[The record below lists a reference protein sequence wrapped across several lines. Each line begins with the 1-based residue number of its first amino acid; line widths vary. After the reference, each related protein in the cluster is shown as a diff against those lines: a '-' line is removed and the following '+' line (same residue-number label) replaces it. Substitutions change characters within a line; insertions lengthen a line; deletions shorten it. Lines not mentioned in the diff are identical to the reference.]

1 MSNEMEVTMNAGE
14 DHYVVLLATGGT
26 IASRNSPDA
35 GGATVAEDSGE
46 ALLESSG
53 YGSIPVRVVDVMRKG
68 SYRLTFP
75 DMLEICSAVKAA
87 LGDPLVVGVVVT
99 HGTDT
104 TEETSYLADLLHD
117 DWRPVVFTGAQL
129 AADHPTPDGPDNL
142 RRAIAVAACPEAG
155 GRGALVSF
163 AGKIFHSAG
172 VRKVHTTAHAAFDS
186 PDSTPA
192 GRVTDAGDVWMG
204 TRPARFD
211 PLPQPAPQSG
221 DDVGFPR
228 TDVVASYPGADA
240 VMIEAALAAGAA
252 GIVLEATGIG
262 NANPVM
268 CTAVAD
274 ATAAGAVVVTSTRV
288 PAGPVVPVYGTGGGK
303 DLLAAGAIPS
313 GFLRPA
319 QARILLQLLLSL
331 GLTRPHIEHHFHLRG
346 LLVPQE
352 SDTLTALTPSKG

>member
-1 MSNEMEVTMNAGE
+1 MNAGE
-14 DHYVVLLATGGT
+14 EQYVVLLATGGT
-26 IASRNSPDA
+26 IASRNSEAA

-46 ALLESSG
+46 VLLQSTG
-53 YGSIPVRVVDVMRKG
+53 YGSIPVKVVDVMRKG

-75 DMLEICSAVKAA
+75 DMLDICSEVKAA
-87 LGDPLVVGVVVT
+87 LSDPLVVGVVVT

-117 DWRPVVFTGAQL
+117 DWRPVVFTGAQY

-142 RRAIAVAACPEAG
+142 RRAIAVATSRDAG

-163 AGKIFHSAG
+163 AGQIFHSAG

-192 GRVTDAGDVWMG
+192 GSVADTGVVSMDS
-204 TRPARFD
+204 RPARFD
-211 PLPQPAPQSG
+211 PLPQPTPQTG

-262 NANPVM
+262 NANPVL

-274 ATAAGAVVVTSTRV
+274 ATAGGAVVVTSTRV
-288 PAGPVVPVYGTGGGK
+288 HAGPVVPVYGTGGGK

-313 GFLRPA
+313 GLLRPG
-319 QARILLQLLLSL
+319 QARILLQLLLTL
-331 GLTRPHIEHHFHLRG
+331 GMTRPHIEQHFHLRG
-346 LLVPQE
+346 QLVPQAI
-352 SDTLTALTPSKG
+352 DTMTALTPSKG

>member
-1 MSNEMEVTMNAGE
+1 MNAGE
-14 DHYVVLLATGGT
+14 DQYVVLLATGGT
-26 IASRNSPDA
+26 IASRNSAAA

-46 ALLESSG
+46 VLLQSTG
-53 YGSIPVRVVDVMRKG
+53 YGSIPVKVVDVMRKG

-75 DMLEICSAVKAA
+75 DMLDICSEVKAA
-87 LGDPLVVGVVVT
+87 LSDPLVVGVVVT

-117 DWRPVVFTGAQL
+117 DWRPVVFTGAQF

-142 RRAIAVAACPEAG
+142 RRAIAVATSRDAG

-163 AGKIFHSAG
+163 AGQIFHSAG

-186 PDSTPA
+186 PDSIPA
-192 GRVTDAGDVWMG
+192 GSVTG
-204 TRPARFD
+204 TGVVSMDSRPARFE
-211 PLPQPAPQSG
+211 PLPAPQTG
-221 DDVGFPR
+221 DGVGFPR

-268 CTAVAD
+268 CTAVAE
-274 ATAAGAVVVTSTRV
+274 ATAGGAVVVTSTRV
-288 PAGPVVPVYGTGGGK
+288 HAGPVVPVYGTGGGK

-313 GFLRPA
+313 GLLRPG
-319 QARILLQLLLSL
+319 QARILLQLLLAL
-331 GLTRPHIEHHFHLRG
+331 GMTRPLIEQHFHRRG
-346 LLVPQE
+346 LLVPQD
-352 SDTLTALTPSKG
+352 SDALTALTPSKG

>member
-1 MSNEMEVTMNAGE
+1 MTVNAGE
-14 DHYVVLLATGGT
+14 EQYVVLLATGGT
-26 IASRNSPDA
+26 IASRNSAEA
-35 GGATVAEDSGE
+35 GGATIAEDSGE
-46 ALLESSG
+46 ALLHSTG
-53 YGSIPVRVVDVMRKG
+53 PGSIPVKVVDVMRKG

-75 DMLEICSAVKAA
+75 DMLQICSEVKAA
-87 LGDPLVVGVVVT
+87 LSDPLVVGVVVT

-129 AADHPTPDGPDNL
+129 AADHLTPDGPDNL
-142 RRAIAVAACPEAG
+142 RRAIAVAASPEAG

-163 AGKIFHSAG
+163 AGKIFHAAG

-186 PDSTPA
+186 PDTHPA
-192 GRVTDAGDVWMG
+192 GSVTETGDVSMG

-211 PLPQPAPQSG
+211 PLPPPGSLTG
-221 DDVGFPR
+221 DDVGLPR
-228 TDVVASYPGADA
+228 TDVVTSYPGADA
-240 VMIEAALAAGAA
+240 VLIDAARAAGAA

-274 ATAAGAVVVTSTRV
+274 ATSGGVVVVTSTRV
-288 PAGPVVPVYGTGGGK
+288 HAGPVVPVYGTGGGK

-313 GFLRPA
+313 GLLRPG
-319 QARILLQLLLSL
+319 QARILLQLLLTLRMS
-331 GLTRPHIEHHFHLRG
+331 RPLIEQQFHVRG
-346 LLVPQE
+346 PLVPQE